1 VAEETATESE
11 VPPQRAAALIEAGDA
26 EVIDVR
32 RPYEWEAGRIAG
44 ARHIEVNE
52 LTGEAES
59 ISRDKT
65 VIFYCRSGSRSALA
79 AAAFRQAG
87 WDAYNL
93 AGGLRGWVEDGLA
106 LEPPDGEVAE
116 PRPGA

>member
-1 VAEETATESE
+1 VAGDTATETAL
-11 VPPQRAAALIEAGDA
+11 VPERAAELTGTGA

-32 RPYEWEAGRIAG
+32 RSYEWETGRIQG
-44 ARHIEVNE
+44 ARHIEINE
-52 LTGEAES
+52 LQGEAES
-59 ISRDKT
+59 IPRDRA

-93 AGGLRGWVEDGLA
+93 DGGLQAWVKDGRELD
-106 LEPPDGEVAE
+106 PRDGEVAS
-116 PRPGA
+116 PQPGT